1 MRNNPVVEKI
11 ASGRRVVN
19 GWLSVASPHIAETLA
34 QQGYDSLTIDLQ
46 HGAIDY
52 AAAFQ
57 MLQAIS
63 NSPAMPMVRVPWNDP
78 AHLMKVLDAGA
89 YGVICPMINTAEEAE
104 AFVSACRYPPRGMRS
119 FGPNRAVIYAQAGS
133 SRAYASGADAQIML
147 LAMIETRKGLENL
160 DAIIATP
167 GLDGIYIGPGDL
179 SLSLGHPPTM
189 APNAPEVL
197 GAMQSVL
204 TKARAAGRIAAVHT
218 DGPQTALV
226 RFGEGFQL
234 CTLQGDVRLMSD
246 AAAAQTK
253 AVREGLA
260 KSTTG

>member
-1 MRNNPVVEKI
+1 MRKNLVAERI
-11 ASGRRVVN
+11 RSGGRVVN
-19 GWLSVASPHIAETLA
+19 GWLSVASPHIAEVLA
-34 QQGYDSLTIDLQ
+34 HQGYDSVTIDLQ

-63 NSPAMPMVRVPWNDP
+63 SSPAMPMVRVPWNDP
-78 AHLMKVLDAGA
+78 AHLMKLLDAGA
-89 YGVICPMINTAEEAE
+89 YGIICPMINSADEAE
-104 AFVSACRYPPRGMRS
+104 AFVSACRYPPRGIRS

-133 SRAYASGADAQIML
+133 SRDYASSPDAEAIL
-147 LAMIETRKGLENL
+147 FAMIETRSGLENL

-179 SLSLGHPPTM
+179 SLSLGYQPTM
-189 APNAPEVL
+189 APSAAEVVE
-197 GAMQSVL
+197 AMQAVL
-204 TKARAAGRIAAVHT
+204 AKVRTAGLIAAVHT
-218 DGPQTALV
+218 DGPKTALQ
-226 RFGEGFQL
+226 RFAEGFQL

-253 AVREGLA
+253 AVRDGLA
-260 KSTTG
+260 LS

>member
-1 MRNNPVVEKI
+1 MRRNLVAEKI
-11 ASGRRVVN
+11 ASGGRVVN
-19 GWLSVASPHIAETLA
+19 GWLSVASPHIAEVLA
-34 QQGYDSLTIDLQ
+34 HQGYDSVTIDLQ

-63 NSPAMPMVRVPWNDP
+63 SSPAMPMVRVPWNDP

-89 YGVICPMINTAEEAE
+89 YGIICPMINTADEAE
-104 AFVSACRYPPRGMRS
+104 AFVSACRYPPRGIRS
-119 FGPNRAVIYAQAGS
+119 FGPNRAVIYAQAGT
-133 SRAYASGADAQIML
+133 SRDYASSPDAEAIL
-147 LAMIETRKGLENL
+147 FAMVETRSGLENL

-179 SLSLGHPPTM
+179 SLSLGYQPTM
-189 APNAPEVL
+189 APTAAEVVD
-197 GAMQSVL
+197 AMQAVL
-204 TKARAAGRIAAVHT
+204 AKVRAAGLIAAVHT
-218 DGPQTALV
+218 DGPKTALR
-226 RFGEGFQL
+226 RFAEGFQL

-253 AVREGLA
+253 AVRDGLA
-260 KSTTG
+260 LS

>member
-1 MRNNPVVEKI
+1 MRKNLVAEKI
-11 ASGRRVVN
+11 STGGRVIN
-19 GWLSVASPHIAETLA
+19 GWLSVASPHIAEVLA
-34 QQGYDSLTIDLQ
+34 HQGYDSLTIDLQ

-78 AHLMKVLDAGA
+78 AHLMKILDAGA
-89 YGVICPMINTAEEAE
+89 YGIICPMINTAQEAE
-104 AFVSACRYPPRGMRS
+104 AFVSAGRYPPRGIRS

-133 SRAYASGADAQIML
+133 SRDYASSADAEVIL
-147 LAMIETRKGLENL
+147 FAMIETRKGLENL

-189 APNAPEVL
+189 APTAAEVVE
-197 GAMQSVL
+197 AMKAVL
-204 TKARAAGRIAAVHT
+204 TKVRAAGLIAAVHT
-218 DGPQTALV
+218 DGPQTALQ
-226 RFGEGFQL
+226 RFAEGFQL
-234 CTLQGDVRLMSD
+234 CTLQGDIRLMSD

-253 AVREGLA
+253 AVRDGLA
-260 KSTTG
+260 TS